1 MGATSSTMHPDVFHH
16 AKSEYEANK
25 EKMNDEELFNH
36 IQAEILKKSQEIS
49 TNAVNDTGASVSEP
63 EKEVPTIENQEAV
76 AVGGEGNGDV

>member
-1 MGATSSTMHPDVFHH
+1 MGAASSTMHPDVFHH
-16 AKSEYEANK
+16 AKTEYEANK

-49 TNAVNDTGASVSEP
+49 AAAASSEVAASAP
-63 EKEVPTIENQEAV
+63 ENEVPKAENQEAV